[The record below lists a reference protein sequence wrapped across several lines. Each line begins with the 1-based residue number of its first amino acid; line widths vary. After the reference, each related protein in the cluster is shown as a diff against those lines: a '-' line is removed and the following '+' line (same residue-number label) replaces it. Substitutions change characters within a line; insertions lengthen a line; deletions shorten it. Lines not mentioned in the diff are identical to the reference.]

1 MNLGDAVSCMAD
13 AGDVHITCDCKC
25 VCGVE
30 GVEDDVPINESNTHS
45 NTQHD
50 EQEQQRQALP
60 EPADE
65 GDECDHEP
73 TPSTFLEELAAD
85 WPTPAKHA
93 TLEDLHRM
101 ALVIIAGMP
110 TQQRAKFKCIA
121 EDEYQKKDTEEV
133 DMFSAEA
140 LNTPIQTL
148 VEVSMSSDNIAEAPL
163 GSTASHRTWK
173 RSTEGNV
180 VDTRSSSTT
189 MDADG
194 NPRDLM
200 KILDDLERELH
211 SGGSHTSGWQ
221 TTPCPVRCRK
231 IKSSPEPKKNS
242 KDRLCITGNPGNH
255 KS

>member
-65 GDECDHEP
+65 GDE

-85 WPTPAKHA
+85 WPTPANHA

-101 ALVIIAGMP
+101 AMVIIAGMP
-110 TQQRAKFKCIA
+110 KQQRAKFKGIA

-140 LNTPIQTL
+140 MNTPIRTL

-200 KILDDLERELH
+200 GILDDLERELH
-211 SGGSHTSGWQ
+211 SGSSHDTPSEGTRTQERCAGQEEEKHDDAITSSHN
-221 TTPCPVRCRK
+221 C
-231 IKSSPEPKKNS
+231 
-242 KDRLCITGNPGNH
+242 
-255 KS
+255 